1 MVSRQEVREKSKQV
15 QQRASQARNKS
26 GELRSVA
33 DSALYASHQL
43 FVPAEPKTHQ
53 QVASDEQIALE
64 AWSTAAIVRAL
75 KTDVNVGLT
84 MATIA
89 SQARDEAKR
98 RRNQDNARIAYDTVT
113 RRAQTLFLIKAD
125 EAYIDTQLAAL
136 RSALES
142 LGEVF

>member
-15 QQRASQARNKS
+15 QQHASQARNKS

-33 DSALYASHQL
+33 ASALYASHQL
-43 FVPAEPKTHQ
+43 FAPAEPKTHQ
-53 QVASDEQIALE
+53 QVASNEQMELE
-64 AWSTAAIVRAL
+64 AWSTEAIVRAL

-98 RRNQDNARIAYDTVT
+98 RRTQDNARLAYDTVV
-113 RRAQTLFLIKAD
+113 RKVQTLFLSKD
-125 EAYIDTQLAAL
+125 DQAYLDTRLAEL
-136 RSALES
+136 RFALES
-142 LGEVF
+142 LGETF